1 MEDASHRSSRAR
13 TPASRIAFLAAS
25 ASASARNLAP
35 LTPLARSR
43 RGRLRQEVS
52 CAHAHLD
59 GAERVLGGLPPRA
72 HSVRIFVEP
81 LLHRLEYVLV
91 LRTRD
96 AALWAWRTAA
106 FERAIPAG
114 IGPIAV
120 QLKPVFLARKIRDMA
135 RGVAQVTLVQ
145 GTSSSASSE
154 RLLMADQ
161 FYRGQR
167 TARVQVD
174 PVMRNLARVYGTL
187 DGGLAQ
193 LDPDLIGEHHV
204 ATISDVELVEGCLHW
219 LKDESVETQK
229 KRRRDLLTVLQ
240 RATQPEPGITASNR
254 AARLLDY
261 LIRIRLD
268 SLAGEMV
275 AVTID
280 TPGDLVR
287 RLDQSV
293 ETLDDKAWAA
303 IDDALPLQSL
313 TLMEFSLRAAVRR
326 ARLARELVATA
337 GRATEDVAPHQQQ
350 EILGYLAERLRRLGN
365 RLSDLGRREEA
376 LAASQEA
383 VDIDRR
389 FAETRPDAFLPY
401 LATSLNS
408 LGSNLSDLGR
418 REEALAAS
426 QEAVDIYRRLAET
439 RSDAFL
445 PDLARSLGVLG

>member
-1 MEDASHRSSRAR
+1 
-13 TPASRIAFLAAS
+13 
-25 ASASARNLAP
+25 
-35 LTPLARSR
+35 
-43 RGRLRQEVS
+43 
-52 CAHAHLD
+52 
-59 GAERVLGGLPPRA
+59 
-72 HSVRIFVEP
+72 
-81 LLHRLEYVLV
+81 
-91 LRTRD
+91 
-96 AALWAWRTAA
+96 
-106 FERAIPAG
+106 
-114 IGPIAV
+114 
-120 QLKPVFLARKIRDMA
+120 MA

-445 PDLARSLGVLG
+445 PDLARSLGVLGYALASAGRHQDAAAARLEGLTSIAALVERRPQAFGHLARSLYGDYLECCERTGAEPNSALVERIARPVAVNGAVSPVGRPRGNKG